1 MPDETALSA
10 RRAELR
16 RKTAPGLLAARAR
29 QTPDAVAYRAKK
41 LGIYRER
48 TWRQYAALVGRIAEG
63 LARLGLKR
71 GERVA
76 IIGDACEEWVLADLA
91 AQALGALTY
100 GIYPTASPT
109 ETEYQLRDGGACI
122 VIAENQEYVDKVLP
136 LIERLPQLRHI
147 VVIDT
152 RAMFAYRHDK
162 LTSFAALLHSSTTD
176 DETAIAKLEAL
187 AAELAPDDPAFIIYT
202 SGTTGHPKGA
212 LCSHGRHLAGTYN
225 IVEHY
230 PLLSEPQHT
239 VVYLPLS
246 HGLGRDIAITL
257 PLISGLVP
265 HFGEDVEEF
274 ATTLFEVA
282 PTVLFTVPR
291 YLQKFASRILVAMME
306 SSALKRRA
314 YEAAMVIARRYARTR
329 WDSATRTWD
338 AILYA
343 ICRALV
349 FRPVLNKLGLD
360 ELRLV
365 ICAGAPLPQE
375 TAALWQVW
383 GANLCEAYG
392 QTEEVGAIISGQK
405 GPFPRPGDV
414 GTLAPGWELRLAQTG
429 EMRGEIQLRGD
440 YVFEEYIGQPEA
452 TREVRGADG
461 WLRTGDIG
469 EWKDGRLRLLDR
481 ARDFIVTAG
490 GKTLSPA
497 YIENVLRA
505 SPYIAEA
512 AVFGHARKY
521 LTALLEIEFDT
532 VADWARSRNIA
543 YSGFTSLARHPQVEA
558 LLKSEIERANAQLA
572 RVEQIKAFRVLPK
585 ALDPEEEGEP
595 ITPTR
600 KVKRQQMY
608 ERFRELVESMYD
620 RTEEELLAK
629 EAGTALQP

>member
-1 MPDETALSA
+1 MRDA
-10 RRAELR
+10 LR
-16 RKTAPGLLAARAR
+16 RKTAPGVLAERAR
-29 QTPDAVAYRAKK
+29 QMPQAVAYRAKK

-48 TWRQYAALVGRIAEG
+48 TWRQYAALVARVADG
-63 LARLGLKR
+63 LAKLGLAR

-91 AQALGALTY
+91 TQALGAITY
-100 GIYPTASPT
+100 GIYPTASAA
-109 ETEYQLRDGGACI
+109 ETEYQLRDGGAC
-122 VIAENQEYVDKVLP
+122 VVVAENQEYIDKVLP
-136 LIERLPQLRHI
+136 ILERLPHVRHI
-147 VVIDT
+147 VVIDA
-152 RAMFAYRHDK
+152 RALFAYRHDK
-162 LTSFAALLHSSTTD
+162 LTTFAALLESGVMD
-176 DETAIAKLEAL
+176 DENAIERLEAL
-187 AAELAPDDPAFIIYT
+187 ARQLSPDAPAFIIYT

-230 PLLSEPQHT
+230 PLLAEPQRT

-246 HGLGRDIAITL
+246 HGLGRDIAVTL
-257 PLISGLVP
+257 PLMSGLVP
-265 HFGEDVEEF
+265 HFGEDAEDL

-291 YLQKFASRILVAMME
+291 YLHKFASRVLVALMD
-306 SSALKRRA
+306 SSALKRRT
-314 YEAAMVIARRYARTR
+314 YGIAMSIGRRYARQR
-329 WDSATRTWD
+329 WDDGPRSLDRA
-338 AILYA
+338 LYA
-343 ICRALV
+343 LARGLV
-349 FRPVLNKLGLD
+349 FRPILNKLGLD
-360 ELRLV
+360 ELRLA
-365 ICAGAPLPQE
+365 ICAGAPLPPE
-375 TAALWQVW
+375 TATLWQIW
-383 GANLCEAYG
+383 GVNVCEAYG
-392 QTEEVGAIISGQK
+392 QTEEVGAIISGQR

-414 GTLAPGWELRLAQTG
+414 GPLAAGWELRIAETG

-440 YVFEEYIGQPEA
+440 YVFEEYVGQPEA

-469 EWKDGRLRLLDR
+469 EWRDGRLRLLDR

-490 GKTLSPA
+490 GKTLSPS
-497 YIENVLRA
+497 YIENILRA
-505 SPYIAEA
+505 SPYVAEV

-521 LTALLEIEFDT
+521 LSALVEIDFDT

-558 LLKSEIERANAQLA
+558 LLKSEIERANAELA
-572 RVEQIKAFRVLPK
+572 RVEQIKAFRILPK

-608 ERFRELVESMYD
+608 ERFRELVDSMYD
-620 RTEEELLAK
+620 RSEDELLAK
-629 EAGTALQP
+629 EVGTVLQH

>member
-1 MPDETALSA
+1 MADATAVSS

-16 RKTAPGLLAARAR
+16 RQTAPGVLAARAMR
-29 QTPDAVAYRAKK
+29 TPHAIAYRAKK
-41 LGIYRER
+41 HGIYRER
-48 TWRQYAALVGRIAEG
+48 TWREYAALVGRAADG
-63 LARLGLKR
+63 LVKLGLQR

-100 GIYPTASPT
+100 GVYPTASAT

-122 VIAENQEYVDKVLP
+122 VVAENQQYVDKVLP
-136 LIERLPQLRHI
+136 IVDRLPSVRHI

-152 RAMFAYRHDK
+152 RAMFAYRHEK
-162 LTSFAALLHSSTTD
+162 LASFASVLESGVAD
-176 DETAIAKLEAL
+176 DADAIARLAAL
-187 AAELAPDDPAFIIYT
+187 AAKLSPDAPAFIIYT

-230 PLLSEPQHT
+230 PLLAEEQRT

-246 HGLGRDIAITL
+246 HGLGRDIAVTL

-265 HFGEDVEEF
+265 HFGEDVEQLG
-274 ATTLFEVA
+274 TTLFEVA

-291 YLQKFASRILVAMME
+291 YLQKFASRVLVALMD
-306 SSALKRRA
+306 SSSLKRRA
-314 YEAAMVIARRYARTR
+314 YDLAMAIGRRHARAR
-329 WDSATRTWD
+329 WDGRTPPL
-338 AILYA
+338 ARALYGLA
-343 ICRALV
+343 RALV
-349 FRPVLNKLGLD
+349 FAPILNKLGLD
-360 ELRLV
+360 KLRLV
-365 ICAGAPLPQE
+365 ICAGAPLPVE
-375 TAALWQVW
+375 TAALWQIW
-383 GANLCEAYG
+383 GVNLCEAYG
-392 QTEEVGAIISGQK
+392 QTEEVGAIISGQR

-414 GTLAPGWELRLAQTG
+414 GTLAPGWELRIS
-429 EMRGEIQLRGD
+429 ESGEIQLRGD
-440 YVFEEYIGQPEA
+440 YVFEQYLGEPQA

-469 EWKDGRLRLLDR
+469 EWQDGKLRLLDR

-490 GKTLSPA
+490 GKTLSPS
-497 YIENVLRA
+497 YIENILRA
-505 SPYIAEA
+505 SPYIAEV

-521 LTALLEIEFDT
+521 LTALIEIDFDT
-532 VADWARSRNIA
+532 LADWARAQNIA
-543 YSGFTSLARHPQVEA
+543 YSGFTSLARHPRVEG
-558 LLKSEIERANAQLA
+558 LLKQELERANAELA
-572 RVEQIKAFRVLPK
+572 RVEQIKAFRILPK

-608 ERFRELVESMYD
+608 ERFKELVESMYD
-620 RTEEELLAK
+620 RREDELLAK
-629 EAGTALQP
+629 QAGTLLQQH